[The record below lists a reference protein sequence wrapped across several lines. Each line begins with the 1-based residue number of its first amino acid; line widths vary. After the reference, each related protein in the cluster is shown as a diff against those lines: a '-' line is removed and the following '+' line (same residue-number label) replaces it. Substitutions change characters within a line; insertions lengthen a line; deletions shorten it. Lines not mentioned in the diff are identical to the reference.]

1 MKKRIF
7 AALAGVLIIT
17 LVTAFGVV
25 FSVDEIVEVYD
36 GDASATGIKSGDIA
50 GIAEISIGDNILSIN
65 ETEAKDK
72 VSEYFSDNSIDI
84 YDIERVFPNKVII
97 KIKHRLP
104 IAAVTVESG
113 GYALADID
121 FQLNKIEEEADFSK
135 LVFIEGVTVK
145 NTFNIPELK
154 RVREGLIAAK
164 SAGFSNEALA
174 SFIEKVN
181 LTPEGKIVFTLRS
194 GGVITIEGQGEQ
206 LSAAFKD
213 KYSKYLNLSDKLR
226 PGANL

>member
-7 AALAGVLIIT
+7 AALAGVLIIA

-213 KYSKYLNLSDKLR
+213 KYSKYL
-226 PGANL
+226 